1 VDTLPER
8 KKGSAAARYGSL
20 IETNQAQRLVRQLPT
35 AAQWQTGP
43 AKNHRKRICLQ
54 PELKEKIMPKK
65 EKSLF
70 DKAIDALTDRD
81 EKEAAA
87 KAAQEKALA
96 DAAKKEAE
104 ARAKRAA
111 ENAAAEK
118 LTADKIAAENA
129 AAARVAAEQANAE
142 RIAAAKAAAPKK
154 GVVTVRSLRIR
165 ADHNTTSEV
174 VAGLVNGDEVTI
186 LSTWTDGKDT
196 WAKLDKGWAAMVY
209 DGEMYIKINQGP

>member
-1 VDTLPER
+1 MPE
-8 KKGSAAARYGSL
+8 
-20 IETNQAQRLVRQLPT
+20 
-35 AAQWQTGP
+35 
-43 AKNHRKRICLQ
+43 
-54 PELKEKIMPKK
+54 EK
-65 EKSLF
+65 KSLF

-96 DAAKKEAE
+96 EAAKKEAD
-104 ARAKRAA
+104 ARARIAA
-111 ENAAAEK
+111 EKAATEKAAADKAASEKAAARIAEMKAASEKAAAE
-118 LTADKIAAENA
+118 
-129 AAARVAAEQANAE
+129 R
-142 RIAAAKAAAPKK
+142 AAAPKK

-174 VAGLVNGDEVTI
+174 VAGLVDGDEVTI

-209 DGEMYIKINQGP
+209 DGETYIKIV